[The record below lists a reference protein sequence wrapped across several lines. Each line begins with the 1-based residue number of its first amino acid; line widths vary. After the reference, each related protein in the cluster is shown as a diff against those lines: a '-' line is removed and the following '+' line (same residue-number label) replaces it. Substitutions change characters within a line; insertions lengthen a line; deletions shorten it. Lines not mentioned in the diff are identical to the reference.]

1 MKGYDGYTTMTF
13 ARERRVL
20 TVTFNRPAVL
30 NAVSAAMH
38 SEMARLFY
46 DIAADRETDIV
57 VLTGAGRAFCAGG
70 DMDWLQSAVD
80 DISVFDQ
87 IAVEAKRIVF
97 GLLDLEKP
105 VICRLNGDAVGLG
118 ATVALFCDIIIA
130 ADDARIGDL
139 HVNIGLSAGDGGAI
153 IWPQL
158 IGYPRAKEF
167 LMTGRLI
174 DGAEAAAL
182 GSRERGGAGRRA
194 RCPRRADGRQ
204 AGAGRD
210 PGDPLHQGLDQHR
223 PQTARARDD
232 GCLHRLRKP
241 DQRLRRP
248 SRRARGLPRAPQ
260 ARVRP
265 QPGALMRRAAAAK
278 TDAGALPGWDLSDL
292 YPGPR
297 SDEVRRDL
305 EQAAAAA
312 EALHEE
318 FAGRVGDLNGETLA
332 DLIARYEAIKETL
345 ERLTSYAYLVYCTAM
360 DDAETA
366 QFFQTVRE
374 ETTATESRLLFLTL
388 ELNRIEDDAL
398 EDKLK
403 APALARY
410 APWVRDVRAFRPF
423 QLSDEVERL
432 LLEKQVAGRAAWMR
446 LFDETMA
453 ALRFSVR
460 GEALGSAEALNL
472 LSDKDGEVRKEAA
485 QALGTVLGE
494 NVRTFALITNTLAK
508 DKEIEDQ
515 WRGFERPIS
524 ARNLGNRVE
533 DEVVDALIAA
543 VEAAAPRLAHRYYA
557 LKARWMGVDRLDYW
571 DRNAPLP
578 EDDDRTVG
586 WDEAIST
593 VLAAYRAF
601 SPELA
606 GIGRRFFDNDWIDV
620 PVRNGKSPGA
630 FAHPTVPGA
639 HPYLLL
645 NYQGKARDVMVL
657 AHELGHGVHQV
668 LAGRQGLLMAE
679 TPLTLAETASVFGEQ
694 LTFRTLL
701 DGESE
706 PERRRV
712 MLAGKVEDMLNTV
725 VRQVAFCAFERR
737 VHEERR
743 AGELTP
749 ERLSEHWLAVQSESL
764 GPALRF
770 HDEYRFYW
778 AYIPHFIHAPFYVYA
793 YAFGECLVN
802 ALYAV
807 YRAEPAGF
815 EQKYLDMLR
824 AGGSLRY
831 RELLAPFGLDAS
843 EPAFW
848 SRGLDV
854 IAGFVDELEAA
865 L

>member
-1 MKGYDGYTTMTF
+1 
-13 ARERRVL
+13 
-20 TVTFNRPAVL
+20 
-30 NAVSAAMH
+30 
-38 SEMARLFY
+38 
-46 DIAADRETDIV
+46 
-57 VLTGAGRAFCAGG
+57 
-70 DMDWLQSAVD
+70 
-80 DISVFDQ
+80 
-87 IAVEAKRIVF
+87 
-97 GLLDLEKP
+97 
-105 VICRLNGDAVGLG
+105 
-118 ATVALFCDIIIA
+118 
-130 ADDARIGDL
+130 
-139 HVNIGLSAGDGGAI
+139 
-153 IWPQL
+153 
-158 IGYPRAKEF
+158 
-167 LMTGRLI
+167 
-174 DGAEAAAL
+174 
-182 GSRERGGAGRRA
+182 
-194 RCPRRADGRQ
+194 
-204 AGAGRD
+204 
-210 PGDPLHQGLDQHR
+210 
-223 PQTARARDD
+223 
-232 GCLHRLRKP
+232 
-241 DQRLRRP
+241 
-248 SRRARGLPRAPQ
+248 
-260 ARVRP
+260 
-265 QPGALMRRAAAAK
+265 MRRAAAAK
-278 TDAGALPGWDLSDL
+278 ADAGALPGWDLSDL

-297 SDEVRRDL
+297 SDEVRHDL
-305 EQAAAAA
+305 EQVAAAA

-318 FAGRVGDLNGETLA
+318 FAGRVGDLDGETLA

-388 ELNRIEDDAL
+388 ELNRIEEDAL
-398 EDKLK
+398 ADKLK

-410 APWVRDVRAFRPF
+410 APWVRDIRAFRRF

-453 ALRFSVR
+453 ALRFPVR

-472 LSDKDGEVRKEAA
+472 LSDKDREVRREAA

-606 GIGRRFFDNDWIDV
+606 GIGRRFFENDWIDV

-645 NYQGKARDVMVL
+645 NYQGKARDVMIL

-668 LAGRQGLLMAE
+668 LASGQGLLMAE

-694 LTFRTLL
+694 LTFRALL

-778 AYIPHFIHAPFYVYA
+778 AYIPHFVHAPFYVYA

-815 EQKYLDMLR
+815 EEKYLDMLR
-824 AGGSLRY
+824 AGGSLRH

-843 EPAFW
+843 DPAFW

>member
-1 MKGYDGYTTMTF
+1 
-13 ARERRVL
+13 
-20 TVTFNRPAVL
+20 
-30 NAVSAAMH
+30 
-38 SEMARLFY
+38 
-46 DIAADRETDIV
+46 
-57 VLTGAGRAFCAGG
+57 
-70 DMDWLQSAVD
+70 
-80 DISVFDQ
+80 
-87 IAVEAKRIVF
+87 
-97 GLLDLEKP
+97 
-105 VICRLNGDAVGLG
+105 
-118 ATVALFCDIIIA
+118 
-130 ADDARIGDL
+130 
-139 HVNIGLSAGDGGAI
+139 
-153 IWPQL
+153 
-158 IGYPRAKEF
+158 
-167 LMTGRLI
+167 
-174 DGAEAAAL
+174 
-182 GSRERGGAGRRA
+182 
-194 RCPRRADGRQ
+194 
-204 AGAGRD
+204 
-210 PGDPLHQGLDQHR
+210 
-223 PQTARARDD
+223 
-232 GCLHRLRKP
+232 
-241 DQRLRRP
+241 
-248 SRRARGLPRAPQ
+248 
-260 ARVRP
+260 
-265 QPGALMRRAAAAK
+265 MRRAAAAK
-278 TDAGALPGWDLSDL
+278 ADAGALPGWDLSDL

-318 FAGRVGDLNGETLA
+318 FAGRVGDLDGETLA

-374 ETTATESRLLFLTL
+374 ETTATEGRLLFLTL

-398 EDKLK
+398 ADKLK
-403 APALARY
+403 APGLARY

-460 GEALGSAEALNL
+460 GESLGSAEALNL
-472 LSDKDGEVRKEAA
+472 LSDKDREVRKEAA

-645 NYQGKARDVMVL
+645 NYQGKARDVMIL

-668 LAGRQGLLMAE
+668 LAGGQGLLMAE

-694 LTFRTLL
+694 LTFRALL

-743 AGELTP
+743 SGELTP

-824 AGGSLRY
+824 AGGSLRH

>member
-1 MKGYDGYTTMTF
+1 
-13 ARERRVL
+13 
-20 TVTFNRPAVL
+20 
-30 NAVSAAMH
+30 
-38 SEMARLFY
+38 
-46 DIAADRETDIV
+46 
-57 VLTGAGRAFCAGG
+57 
-70 DMDWLQSAVD
+70 
-80 DISVFDQ
+80 
-87 IAVEAKRIVF
+87 
-97 GLLDLEKP
+97 
-105 VICRLNGDAVGLG
+105 
-118 ATVALFCDIIIA
+118 
-130 ADDARIGDL
+130 
-139 HVNIGLSAGDGGAI
+139 
-153 IWPQL
+153 
-158 IGYPRAKEF
+158 
-167 LMTGRLI
+167 
-174 DGAEAAAL
+174 
-182 GSRERGGAGRRA
+182 
-194 RCPRRADGRQ
+194 
-204 AGAGRD
+204 
-210 PGDPLHQGLDQHR
+210 
-223 PQTARARDD
+223 
-232 GCLHRLRKP
+232 
-241 DQRLRRP
+241 
-248 SRRARGLPRAPQ
+248 
-260 ARVRP
+260 
-265 QPGALMRRAAAAK
+265 MRRAAAAK
-278 TDAGALPGWDLSDL
+278 ADAGALPGWDLSDL

-318 FAGRVGDLNGETLA
+318 FAGRVGDLDGEILA
-332 DLIARYEAIKETL
+332 NLIARYEAIKETL

-398 EDKLK
+398 ADKLK

-410 APWVRDVRAFRPF
+410 APWVRDIRAFRPF

-453 ALRFSVR
+453 ALRFPVR

-472 LSDKDGEVRKEAA
+472 LSDKDRDVRKEAA

-606 GIGRRFFDNDWIDV
+606 GIGRRFFENDWIDV

-645 NYQGKARDVMVL
+645 NYQGKARDVMIL

-668 LAGRQGLLMAE
+668 LAGGQGLLLAE

-694 LTFRTLL
+694 LTFRALL
-701 DGESE
+701 DGERE

-824 AGGSLRY
+824 AGGSLRH

>member
-1 MKGYDGYTTMTF
+1 
-13 ARERRVL
+13 
-20 TVTFNRPAVL
+20 
-30 NAVSAAMH
+30 
-38 SEMARLFY
+38 
-46 DIAADRETDIV
+46 
-57 VLTGAGRAFCAGG
+57 
-70 DMDWLQSAVD
+70 
-80 DISVFDQ
+80 
-87 IAVEAKRIVF
+87 
-97 GLLDLEKP
+97 
-105 VICRLNGDAVGLG
+105 
-118 ATVALFCDIIIA
+118 
-130 ADDARIGDL
+130 
-139 HVNIGLSAGDGGAI
+139 
-153 IWPQL
+153 
-158 IGYPRAKEF
+158 
-167 LMTGRLI
+167 
-174 DGAEAAAL
+174 
-182 GSRERGGAGRRA
+182 
-194 RCPRRADGRQ
+194 
-204 AGAGRD
+204 
-210 PGDPLHQGLDQHR
+210 
-223 PQTARARDD
+223 
-232 GCLHRLRKP
+232 
-241 DQRLRRP
+241 
-248 SRRARGLPRAPQ
+248 
-260 ARVRP
+260 
-265 QPGALMRRAAAAK
+265 MRRAAAAK
-278 TDAGALPGWDLSDL
+278 ADAGALPGWDLSDL

-318 FAGRVGDLNGETLA
+318 FAGRVGDLDGEILA

-374 ETTATESRLLFLTL
+374 ETTTTESRLLFLTL

-398 EDKLK
+398 ADKLK
-403 APALARY
+403 APGLARY

-432 LLEKQVAGRAAWMR
+432 LHEKQVAGRAAWMR

-472 LSDKDGEVRKEAA
+472 LSDKDRDVRKEAA

-533 DEVVDALIAA
+533 DSVVDALIAA

-606 GIGRRFFDNDWIDV
+606 GIGQRFFENDWIDV

-645 NYQGKARDVMVL
+645 NYQGKARDVMIL

-668 LAGRQGLLMAE
+668 LAGGRGLLLAE

-694 LTFRTLL
+694 LTFRALL

-743 AGELTP
+743 SGELTP

-824 AGGSLRY
+824 AGGSLRH